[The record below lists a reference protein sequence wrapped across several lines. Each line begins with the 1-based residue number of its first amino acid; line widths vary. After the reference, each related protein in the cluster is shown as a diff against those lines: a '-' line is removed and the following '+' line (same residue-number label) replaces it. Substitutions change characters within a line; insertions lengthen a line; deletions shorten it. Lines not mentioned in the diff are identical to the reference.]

1 MNKQNLPV
9 RNFSVEKA
17 YAIQNSLSMK
27 VILQDRLPRRIRTVA
42 GIDVSYTEDLGVSA
56 VAVLDYE
63 TLNLLETE
71 TAICKVLMPYFPT
84 LLSFREMA
92 PAIAAIKK
100 LKLKPDVFLVDAQGW
115 AHPRRCGFAS
125 HLGLAL
131 GKPTIGAAKTRLF
144 GQPIENGRQTLL
156 VDKTEVIGAEVTTEI
171 NEKPIF
177 VSVGHMVSLETA
189 VEIVK
194 RCSKRRIPEPIL
206 LAHKL
211 ATRERDRLRLES
223 KVNIAEK

>member
-1 MNKQNLPV
+1 MNKQDVPV

-17 YAIQNSLSMK
+17 YAIQNSLSKK
-27 VILQDRLPRRIRTVA
+27 VILQNRLPRTIKTVA
-42 GIDVSYTEDLGVSA
+42 GIDVSYTDDLGVSA

-63 TLNLLETE
+63 SLNPLETQ
-71 TAICKVLMPYFPT
+71 TAICKVKMPYVPT

-92 PAIAAIKK
+92 PAIVAIKK
-100 LKLKPDVFLVDAQGW
+100 LEMKPDVFLVDAQGW

>member
-1 MNKQNLPV
+1 LEDKLP
-9 RNFSVEKA
+9 SC
-17 YAIQNSLSMK
+17 L
-27 VILQDRLPRRIRTVA
+27 RTIG
-42 GIDVSYTEDLGVSA
+42 GIDVAYLDDTA
-56 VAVLDYE
+56 VGAAAVIDYGSLD
-63 TLNLLETE
+63 LLECKL
-71 TAICKVLMPYFPT
+71 AVCKVKMPYVPT

-92 PAIAAIKK
+92 PAIVAIKK
-100 LKLKPDVFLVDAQGW
+100 LEMKPDVFLVDAQGW

-131 GKPTIGAAKTRLF
+131 GKPTIGAAKTRLV
-144 GQPIENGRQTLL
+144 GQRIEIGRQTLL
-156 VDKTEVIGAEVTTEI
+156 VDKTEVIGAEITTVT

-194 RCSKRRIPEPIL
+194 HCSKRRIPEPIL

-211 ATRERDRLRLES
+211 ATRERDRLTLES